1 MKQRI
6 LVDSAW
12 DGSPE
17 LLSSYI
23 NQILLSL
30 HLGYILSAG
39 SKGSYSVTIVYSID
53 IKWSFF
59 TTLKVL
65 IMKSLIELE
74 MLLGSDMKQGF
85 IQHAHVQSWT
95 YGWFSSPARG
105 CQSPGNLFS
114 HNHAKREMST
124 FTLWNS
130 VPSH

>member
-6 LVDSAW
+6 LVDTAW
-12 DGSPE
+12 DGIPE

-39 SKGSYSVTIVYSID
+39 SKGNYSVTIVYSID
-53 IKWSFF
+53 VKWSFF

-74 MLLGSDMKQGF
+74 VLLQKK
-85 IQHAHVQSWT
+85 
-95 YGWFSSPARG
+95 SPLLLS
-105 CQSPGNLFS
+105 CSVSNL
-114 HNHAKREMST
+114 
-124 FTLWNS
+124 
-130 VPSH
+130 